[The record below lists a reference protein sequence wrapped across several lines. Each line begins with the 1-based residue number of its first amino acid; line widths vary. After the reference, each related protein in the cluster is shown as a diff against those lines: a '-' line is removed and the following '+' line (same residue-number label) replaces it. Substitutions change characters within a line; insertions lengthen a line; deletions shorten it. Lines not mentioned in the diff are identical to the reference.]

1 MATVA
6 TLVAGGV
13 GVALAYALAMGR
25 FPGRRLVE
33 AIASLPLTLPPTVLG
48 YYLLVALGRSSP
60 LGAWIEAAT
69 GSPLV
74 FTWQGAVVAATV
86 PSLPLV
92 VRPARAAFEEV
103 DPAVLEAARLDGG
116 TRLQQILFIL
126 LPLGRRGITAGL
138 ALAFARALGDFGT
151 TLMVAGNIPGRTQ
164 TMPIAIYD
172 AVQAGHWDVA
182 TALAIVLSL
191 VSVGLLVVIGRLG
204 ERPL

>member
-6 TLVAGGV
+6 TLAAGSL

-25 FPGRRLVE
+25 FPGRRLLE

-48 YYLLVALGRSSP
+48 YYLLVVLGRGST
-60 LGAWIEAAT
+60 LGGWIEAVT

-74 FTWQGAVVAATV
+74 FTWQGAVVAATI

-92 VRPARAAFEEV
+92 VRPARAAFEDV
-103 DPAVLEAARLDGG
+103 DPAVLEAARIDGG
-116 TRLQQILFIL
+116 SRLHQLLFIL

-151 TLMVAGNIPGRTQ
+151 TLMVAGNIPGKTQ

-172 AVQAGHWDVA
+172 AVQAGRWDVA
-182 TALAIVLSL
+182 TTLAVVLSL
-191 VSVGLLVVIGRLG
+191 VSIGLLVGIGRLG
-204 ERPL
+204 ERVL

>member
-6 TLVAGGV
+6 TLLAGGM

-48 YYLLVALGRSSP
+48 YYLLVALGRGST

-69 GSPLV
+69 GAPLV

-103 DPAVLEAARLDGG
+103 DPAVLEAARIDGG
-116 TRLQQILFIL
+116 SRLQQALFIL

-151 TLMVAGNIPGRTQ
+151 TLMVAGNIPGKTQ

-172 AVQAGHWDVA
+172 AVQAGRWDAA
-182 TALAIVLSL
+182 TALALVLSL
-191 VSVGLLVVIGRLG
+191 VSVGLLVAIGRLG
-204 ERPL
+204 ERVL